1 MKQRTGHFLV
11 ITQNDDTWNVVSQY
25 LVDCD
30 HNVSR
35 AQDGHQGM
43 EKAKL
48 EAPDVILLDVKI
60 LDASPLD
67 VIRQLKLSQDIAH
80 LPVLILSDSSDTDLL
95 SKCIEA
101 GAEDYLVRPYSRSAL
116 KQMAADY
123 FELSW
128 RRQDEQTR
136 NRQVDLVKIEHDV
149 EVARQIQRN
158 FLPNQIPQPEGW
170 DIAAAFQPA
179 RQVAGDW
186 YDAFYLSNNRRVGF
200 ALGDVCDKGV
210 GSALFMALFRSL
222 LRSFS
227 QQNLALRWM
236 DSSSTDWL
244 STDVNTRRKSLPS
257 TGTSAIK
264 SAVEITN
271 NYIVENHSDM
281 GYFATLFMGAL
292 DPSNGTF
299 SYVNGG
305 HPPMVIMDEHGQ
317 VKSRL
322 KPTGPAVGIFA
333 GANFNMGQ
341 ATLEPG
347 ESLFIFSDGAT
358 DARNPAG
365 ALYSEKRLLE
375 LLVDPPDSASGL
387 ASHIM
392 DTLKTYIDIAPQF
405 DDITI
410 MVIKR
415 KKDANGEPG
424 STDK

>member
-1 MKQRTGHFLV
+1 MKQRTSQFLI
-11 ITQNDDTWNVVSQY
+11 ITQNEETWKVVSNY
-25 LVDCD
+25 LVEWD
-30 HNVSR
+30 HKVTR
-35 AQDGHQGM
+35 AQDGHQGL

-48 EAPDVILLDVKI
+48 ESPDVIFLDVKI
-60 LDASPLD
+60 NDSSPLD
-67 VIRQLKLSQDIAH
+67 VIKQIKLTPDIGH
-80 LPVLILSDSSDTDLL
+80 LPVLILSDSNDSNLL
-95 SKCIEA
+95 SQCIDA
-101 GAEDYLVRPYSRSAL
+101 GAEDYLVRPYSRSML
-116 KQMAADY
+116 KQMSSDY

-128 RRQDEQTR
+128 RRQDDLNR
-136 NRQVDLVKIEHDV
+136 NRQVDLVKIDHDV
-149 EVARQIQRN
+149 QVARQIQRS
-158 FLPNQIPQPEGW
+158 FLPNNIPQPEGW
-170 DIAAAFQPA
+170 DIAASFQPA

-236 DSSSTDWL
+236 DSSSSSTDWL
-244 STDVNTRRKSLPS
+244 TSDVVSRRKSLPS

-281 GYFATLFMGAL
+281 GYFATLFMGAF

-305 HPPMVIMDEHGQ
+305 HPPMVIIDAHGQ

-322 KPTGPAVGIFA
+322 KPTGPAVGIFG
-333 GANFNMGQ
+333 GAEFNLGQ
-341 ATLEPG
+341 AKLEPG
-347 ESLFIFSDGAT
+347 DSLFIFSDGAT

-365 ALYSEKRLLE
+365 KLFSEKSLLE
-375 LLVDPPDSASGL
+375 LLLEPPVTAADLLSR
-387 ASHIM
+387 IM
-392 DTLKTYIDIAPQF
+392 DTLNKFIDTAPQF

-410 MVIKR
+410 MVIKY
-415 KKDANGEPG
+415 KIDAKEEN
-424 STDK
+424 SYS

>member
-1 MKQRTGHFLV
+1 M
-11 ITQNDDTWNVVSQY
+11 
-25 LVDCD
+25 
-30 HNVSR
+30 
-35 AQDGHQGM
+35 
-43 EKAKL
+43 
-48 EAPDVILLDVKI
+48 
-60 LDASPLD
+60 
-67 VIRQLKLSQDIAH
+67 
-80 LPVLILSDSSDTDLL
+80 
-95 SKCIEA
+95 
-101 GAEDYLVRPYSRSAL
+101 AE
-116 KQMAADY
+116 DY

-128 RRQDEQTR
+128 RRQDEQNR

-149 EVARQIQRN
+149 QVARQIQIN
-158 FLPNQIPQPEGW
+158 FLPNNIPQPEGW

-236 DSSSTDWL
+236 DSSSSDWL
-244 STDVNTRRKSLPS
+244 SSDVNSRRKALPS

-281 GYFATLFMGAL
+281 GYFATLFMGAF

-305 HPPMVIMDEHGQ
+305 HPPMVIIDANGT
-317 VKSRL
+317 VKNRL

-333 GANFNMGQ
+333 EADFNMGQ

-347 ESLFIFSDGAT
+347 DCLFIFSDGAT
-358 DARNPAG
+358 DARSPAG
-365 ALYSEKRLLE
+365 VLFSEKCLLE
-375 LLVDPPDSASGL
+375 LLVNPPDTASGL
-387 ASHIM
+387 LSRVM
-392 DTLKTYIDIAPQF
+392 DTLKTYIDTAPQF
-405 DDITI
+405 DDITL

-415 KKDANGEPG
+415 KNELKE
-424 STDK
+424 